1 VTIVTDRVFFL
12 LHGLTPPEGLPGRRC
27 RDKSH
32 RLPSLPRPN
41 LFQAELRRD
50 SAWPLANQIK
60 WGAEKDLKL
69 EDSYMPYKKLWIAL
83 GIVMLISFAVLGSV
97 GYKAISTAPPI
108 PSKVVTPD
116 GQLLFTGETI
126 RDGQNVWQST
136 GGQEIGTIWGHGAY
150 VAPDWSADYLH
161 RQSEIVLNSWAR
173 QQGFAGYSALP
184 AESRAA
190 LQGRLTELTR
200 RNTYDAATDT
210 IILDSERAQAFDELA
225 TYYADVY
232 GNGRNE
238 YAIPAGALTD
248 PVKQHQMTA
257 FFWWTAWA
265 ASTDRP
271 GTDVTYTQNWPHEE
285 LIGNRPTGAAVVW
298 SVISFVLLLAG
309 VGGMV
314 WYFASQHH
322 IPAPGPTP
330 HRDPLLGLKATP
342 SQKATV
348 KYFFVVAA
356 LWVVQVALGAI
367 VAHYGVEGSGFY
379 GIPLAK
385 WLPYSVART
394 WHLQIGIF
402 WIATSWLATGLYIV
416 PAVSGIEPK
425 GQRFGV
431 NVLFV
436 ALVAVV
442 VGSLAGEWFGI
453 QQKLGNLWFWFGA
466 QGYEYVDLG
475 RVWQILLFGG
485 LLFWL
490 WLMWRGLKPA
500 LARRDEQHSLLML
513 FLVSSIAIPVFYAA
527 GLMYGQRSPLITAE
541 YWRWWVVHLWVEGF
555 FEVFATV
562 VIAFLFTRL
571 KLLAVSSATRAVL
584 FSTVVFLS
592 GGIIGTFHHLYFTG
606 APSSIL
612 ALGSVYS
619 ALEVVPLVLVGFE
632 AWDNIRLSRGTA
644 DSTWIKAYKWPIY
657 FFVAVAFWNFV
668 GAGLFGFMI
677 NPPIALYYVQ
687 GLNLTPVH
695 GHTALFGVYGMLGL
709 GLMLFCLRALQP
721 RPQWKERSLAIAFW
735 SINLGLVFMVMLSML
750 PVGLMQAWASVE
762 FGTWYARSAEFL
774 QTPLLSRLRWMRM
787 FGDSLFAF
795 GAIVLG
801 WFVLGLWTGHSLE
814 KKAVAIEDDYEV
826 RELEVAHSG
835 D

>member
-1 VTIVTDRVFFL
+1 MQYR
-12 LHGLTPPEGLPGRRC
+12 
-27 RDKSH
+27 
-32 RLPSLPRPN
+32 
-41 LFQAELRRD
+41 
-50 SAWPLANQIK
+50 
-60 WGAEKDLKL
+60 
-69 EDSYMPYKKLWIAL
+69 KLWIAL
-83 GIVMLISFAVLGSV
+83 GVVMLISFAVLGAV
-97 GYKAISTAPPI
+97 GYKAINSAPPI
-108 PSKVVTPD
+108 PSKVVTAD
-116 GQLLFTGETI
+116 GQVLFTGEAI

-150 VAPDWSADYLH
+150 VAPDWSADFLH
-161 RQSEIVLNSWAR
+161 RQSMIVLDGWAR
-173 QQGFAGYSALP
+173 AQGFASYAAAP
-184 AESRAA
+184 AETRAA

-200 RNTYDAATDT
+200 RNTYNAATDT
-210 IILDSERAQAFDELA
+210 IVLDDDRAAAFRELA
-225 TYYADVY
+225 AYYADVY
-232 GNGRNE
+232 GKGRNE

-248 PVKQHQMTA
+248 ATKEREMAT

-271 GTDVTYTQNWPHEE
+271 GQDVTYTQNWPHEE
-285 LIGNRPTGAAVVW
+285 LIGNRPTGAVIVW

-309 VGGMV
+309 VGAMV
-314 WYFASQHH
+314 WYFGAQQHDASTAS
-322 IPAPGPTP
+322 APR
-330 HRDPLLGLKATP
+330 RDPMLGLNPTP

-367 VAHYGVEGSGFY
+367 VAHYGVEGNGFY

-402 WIATSWLATGLYIV
+402 WIATSWLATGLFIA
-416 PAVSGIEPK
+416 PAVSGVEPK

-431 NVLFV
+431 NALFV

-442 VGSLAGEWFGI
+442 VGSLAGEWMGI
-453 QQKLGNLWFWFGA
+453 EQKLGNLWFWFGA

-475 RVWQILLFGG
+475 RFWQILLFVG

-490 WLMWRGLKPA
+490 WLMYRGLKPA
-500 LARRDEQHSLLML
+500 LARRDENHSLLTL
-513 FLVSSIAIPVFYAA
+513 FLVSSIAIPVFYGA
-527 GLMYGQRSPLITAE
+527 GLMYGQHSPLITAE

-571 KLLAVSSATRAVL
+571 KLLSVVTGTRAVL
-584 FSTVVFLS
+584 FSTVIYLS

-606 APSSIL
+606 TPQSVL
-612 ALGSVYS
+612 ALGAIFS

-632 AWDNIRLSRGTA
+632 AWENIRLSRGTA
-644 DSTWIKAYKWPIY
+644 QTAWISAYKWPIY

-709 GLMLFCLRALQP
+709 GLMLFCLRAL
-721 RPQWKERSLAIAFW
+721 RPGLKWRDRPLAIAFW
-735 SINLGLVFMVMLSML
+735 SINIGLALMVLLSML
-750 PVGLMQAWASVE
+750 PVGLLQAWASVE
-762 FGTWYARSAEFL
+762 YGTWYARSAEFL
-774 QTPLLSRLRWMRM
+774 QTPMLTRLRWMRM
-787 FGDSLFAF
+787 FGDTLFAF
-795 GAIVLG
+795 GALVLG
-801 WFVLGLWTGHSLE
+801 WFVLGLVTGHSFDKTATLDE
-814 KKAVAIEDDYEV
+814 GELNT
-826 RELEVAHSG
+826 RELEVAHSR